1 MDRGAREGLKLSELL
16 WETVVILQAQWTE
29 EPVRG

>member
-1 MDRGAREGLKLSELL
+1 MDRGAREGLKLNLGRGEKSTHLE
-16 WETVVILQAQWTE
+16 AKWTE